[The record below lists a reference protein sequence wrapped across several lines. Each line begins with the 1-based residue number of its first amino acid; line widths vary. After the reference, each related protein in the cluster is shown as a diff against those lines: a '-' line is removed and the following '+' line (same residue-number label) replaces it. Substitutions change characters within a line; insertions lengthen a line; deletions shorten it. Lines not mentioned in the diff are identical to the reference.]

1 MHRRHLELGSCLLLV
16 GALGAP
22 LVAAPPDGSTV
33 ARRYREA
40 HAPRLVRDYAAFLTL
55 PNVAADRD
63 GIERNTAYLL
73 DRLAEVGVRAE
84 LLRLPGVNPVVW
96 GELDVP
102 GATRTLGVYVH
113 YDGQPVEGM
122 RWTFGPWSPTL
133 LTAALEAG
141 GVARP
146 LPADG
151 EPVSPEWRLYARS
164 ASDDKA
170 PIAALLPVLAAFRE
184 AGLRPTSNL
193 RFFFEG
199 EEEAG
204 SPNLGRYLEAYRD
217 RLAAV
222 DGWLFLD
229 GPVHQS
235 GRPQL
240 TFGVR
245 GVCALDLTVYGA
257 VRALHSGHYGNW
269 APVPGQQLA
278 SLLASMKDARTGR
291 VLVPGFYDSVA
302 PLGQAERAALAA
314 LPDYDAELMRS
325 LGLAA
330 VEGGGETL
338 AERLLLPALTVQG
351 IASGNV
357 GSEARNVIP
366 ATAEASLGLRLVRGN
381 QPAAMLDLVEA
392 HIRAQGFHVVRE
404 EPDLETRRRHPRLV
418 RVVRHEGYPA
428 ARTPMDHAWSQ
439 AVIAAAGAAAR
450 ASTGEELVLVPA
462 LGGSLPLHHFTD
474 GLGKPVVIAP
484 VVNHDNNQHAADEN
498 VRLGNLWYAIDLY
511 GALFSMP

>member
-1 MHRRHLELGSCLLLV
+1 
-16 GALGAP
+16 
-22 LVAAPPDGSTV
+22 
-33 ARRYREA
+33 
-40 HAPRLVRDYAAFLTL
+40 
-55 PNVAADRD
+55 
-63 GIERNTAYLL
+63 
-73 DRLAEVGVRAE
+73 
-84 LLRLPGVNPVVW
+84 
-96 GELDVP
+96 
-102 GATRTLGVYVH
+102 
-113 YDGQPVEGM
+113 
-122 RWTFGPWSPTL
+122 
-133 LTAALEAG
+133 
-141 GVARP
+141 
-146 LPADG
+146 
-151 EPVSPEWRLYARS
+151 VSPEWRLYARS

-204 SPNLGRYLEAYRD
+204 SPHLGGYLEAYRD

-245 GVCALDLTVYGA
+245 GVCSLDLTVYGA
-257 VRALHSGHYGNW
+257 VRPLHSGHYGNW

-278 SLLASMKDARTGR
+278 SLLASMKDVRSGR
-291 VLVPGFYDSVA
+291 VLVPGFYESVA
-302 PLGQAERAALAA
+302 PLGEAERAALAA
-314 LPDYDAELMRS
+314 LPDYDRELMRS
-325 LGLAA
+325 LGLAE

-392 HIRAQGFHVVRE
+392 HIRAQGFHLVRD
-404 EPDLETRRRHPRLV
+404 EPDLETRRRYPRLV
-418 RVVRHEGYPA
+418 RVLRHEGYPA
-428 ARTPMDHAWSQ
+428 ARTPMDHPWAQ